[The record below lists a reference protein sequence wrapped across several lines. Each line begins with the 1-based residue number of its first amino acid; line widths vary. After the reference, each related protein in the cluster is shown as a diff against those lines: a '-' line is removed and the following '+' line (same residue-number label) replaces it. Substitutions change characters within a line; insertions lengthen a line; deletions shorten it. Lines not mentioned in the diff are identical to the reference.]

1 MPYLIKAITTGG
13 NTFNVHS
20 SDIFAEITLYSAVP
34 PSKLLMVSPLDMERL
49 SPVTQ
54 EDAMPLVLVD
64 LSDLTEVVSAFSLTQ
79 KRADIK

>member
-1 MPYLIKAITTGG
+1 MTHLIKAITTGG
-13 NTFNVHS
+13 NTSNISV
-20 SDIFAEITLYSAVP
+20 IFVEITLHSAVP

-64 LSDLTEVVSAFSLTQ
+64 LSDLIDVVSAFSLIQ
-79 KRADIK
+79 KRVDIK